1 MSASE
6 NDEALSFWYFPEN
19 SISVQCKETGSY
31 YMEFSAV
38 EVQPASQMIEMLRGN
53 EGYSWRCD
61 ELETQGNIVSAVS
74 VQVAPF
80 RLNLVDGGG
89 NTVGVRDGI
98 NRKVSCSSNTALLS
112 NISSFETAAM
122 GYADVTGLLMLKP
135 SVGEHVIKCGEFG
148 NVDGNITEGGE
159 LTLYVSSGTRET
171 LVVQTAQQANDTT
184 YASSLG
190 AVDVDTFSMYA
201 SSDHIVPLDIFS
213 IRVARRRR
221 ELPFRHFASLQ

>member
-1 MSASE
+1 
-6 NDEALSFWYFPEN
+6 
-19 SISVQCKETGSY
+19 
-31 YMEFSAV
+31 MEFSAV
-38 EVQPASQMIEMLRGN
+38 EVQPASQMIEMLRGD

-213 IRVARRRR
+213 IRVADGGGNYLSGA
-221 ELPFRHFASLQ
+221 LPAYNSTETNMLQDVRIVSAALHGESLSGFYPL

>member
-1 MSASE
+1 
-6 NDEALSFWYFPEN
+6 
-19 SISVQCKETGSY
+19 
-31 YMEFSAV
+31 
-38 EVQPASQMIEMLRGN
+38 
-53 EGYSWRCD
+53 
-61 ELETQGNIVSAVS
+61 
-74 VQVAPF
+74 
-80 RLNLVDGGG
+80 
-89 NTVGVRDGI
+89 
-98 NRKVSCSSNTALLS
+98 
-112 NISSFETAAM
+112 M

-213 IRVARRRR
+213 IRVADGGGNYLSGALPAYNSTETNMLQDVRIVSAALHGESLSGFYPYITR
-221 ELPFRHFASLQ
+221 ESTGGWLEAKCSSAIRCIRSRPMMMASLSRCRTLIIRHLLNLWHCIALLSELSHWRSMLHRMLC